1 MTNCFR
7 AASGRAIAL
16 SVHYPGGV
24 TSVRVLLVEDDERL
38 AQLTARYLETHQ
50 VLTTIAPDG
59 QSGLAL
65 ALAEPFD
72 VVLLDVM
79 LPGRSGLEVCRA
91 LRERSDVPI
100 IMLTARGEEADR
112 VLGLELGADDYVPKP
127 FSSRELLARIHA
139 HVRRARHLVGP
150 AAGMPVRA
158 GRLVVDA
165 ATLTATLDGVALSL
179 TAYEHQLLRA
189 FAERAGRVLSREQL
203 LEIVKGDAS
212 EVFDRA
218 IDVRI
223 SRLRQK
229 LGDDP
234 KQPRLLKTVRGLG
247 YLLVADDAAAPGD
260 GGEP

>member
-1 MTNCFR
+1 MT
-7 AASGRAIAL
+7 AL
-16 SVHYPGGV
+16 
-24 TSVRVLLVEDDERL
+24 RVLLVEDDERL
-38 AQLTARYLETHQ
+38 ALLTARYLEGHE

-59 QSGLAL
+59 PSGLAL
-65 ALAEPFD
+65 ALGQPFD
-72 VVLLDVM
+72 LVLLDVM
-79 LPGRSGLEVCRA
+79 LPGKSGLEVCRA

-139 HVRRARHLVGP
+139 HVRRSRRQVGP
-150 AAGMPVRA
+150 GSAAPVRA
-158 GRLVVDA
+158 GRLVIDA
-165 ATLTATLDGVALSL
+165 ATLSATLDGAPL
-179 TAYEHQLLRA
+179 TLTSYEHQLLRA
-189 FAERAGRVLSREQL
+189 FVERPGRVLSREQL

-234 KQPRLLKTVRGLG
+234 KSPRLLKTVRGLG
-247 YLLVADDAAAPGD
+247 YMLVVDESGAAGG
-260 GGEP
+260 GGEPGGGEP

>member
-1 MTNCFR
+1 M
-7 AASGRAIAL
+7 AA
-16 SVHYPGGV
+16 
-24 TSVRVLLVEDDERL
+24 VRVLLVEDDERL
-38 AQLTARYLETHQ
+38 AQLTARYLDAHD
-50 VLTTIAPDG
+50 VLTTVAADG
-59 QSGLAL
+59 PAGLAL

-72 VVLLDVM
+72 AVLLDVM
-79 LPGRSGLEVCRA
+79 LPGKSGLEVCRA

-139 HVRRARHLVGP
+139 QVRRARRLVGP
-150 AAGMPVRA
+150 AAGAPIRV

-165 ATLTATLDGVALSL
+165 ATLSASLDGAPLSL

-247 YLLVADDAAAPGD
+247 YVLVADDGSGPGEGGAP
-260 GGEP
+260 

>member
-1 MTNCFR
+1 MT
-7 AASGRAIAL
+7 A
-16 SVHYPGGV
+16 
-24 TSVRVLLVEDDERL
+24 VRVLLVEDDARL
-38 AQLTARYLETHQ
+38 AQLTARYLEAHD
-50 VLTTIAPDG
+50 VLTTVAADG
-59 QSGLAL
+59 PAGLAL
-65 ALAEPFD
+65 ALAQPFD
-72 VVLLDVM
+72 AVLLDVM
-79 LPGRSGLEVCRA
+79 LPGKSGLEVCRA

-139 HVRRARHLVGP
+139 QVRRARRLVGP
-150 AAGMPVRA
+150 AAGVPIKV
-158 GRLVVDA
+158 GTLVVDA
-165 ATLTATLDGVALSL
+165 ATLSATLDGAPLTL

-234 KQPRLLKTVRGLG
+234 KQPRMLKTVRGLG
-247 YLLVADDAAAPGD
+247 YVLVADEGGPGD
-260 GGEP
+260 GGQS

>member
-1 MTNCFR
+1 MTT
-7 AASGRAIAL
+7 L
-16 SVHYPGGV
+16 
-24 TSVRVLLVEDDERL
+24 RVLLVEDDERL
-38 AQLTARYLETHQ
+38 AQLTARYLEAHQ
-50 VLTTIAPDG
+50 VLTTVAPDG
-59 QSGLAL
+59 ESGLAL
-65 ALAEPFD
+65 ALAQPFD
-72 VVLLDVM
+72 LVLLDIM
-79 LPGRSGLEVCRA
+79 LPGKTGLEVCRA

-139 HVRRARHLVGP
+139 HVRRSRKQVGP
-150 AAGMPVRA
+150 SSAAPVRA

-165 ATLTATLDGVALSL
+165 ATLSATLDGAPLAL

-189 FAERAGRVLSREQL
+189 FAERPGRVLSREQL

-218 IDVRI
+218 IDVRV

-234 KQPRLLKTVRGLG
+234 KNPRLLKTVRGLG
-247 YLLVADDAAAPGD
+247 YMLVVDGADPEVGD
-260 GGEP
+260 P